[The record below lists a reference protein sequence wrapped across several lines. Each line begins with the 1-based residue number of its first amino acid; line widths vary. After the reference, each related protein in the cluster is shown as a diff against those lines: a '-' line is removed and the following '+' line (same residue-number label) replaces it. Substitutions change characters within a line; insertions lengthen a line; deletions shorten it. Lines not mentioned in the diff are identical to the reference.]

1 MHPQWIH
8 ELIEEIGEGGLS
20 LSDTALHEHSSDQSH
35 HPGIRPVVIVSPAST
50 EDVVPTP
57 GTCRRINGTE
67 RDLAGQTRTLLC
79 FQPHSRQEDARI
91 RRMRA
96 PFHSLRDR

>member
-57 GTCRRINGTE
+57 GTCRRINEIWQAKHELSYAFSHIPGKKMLGS
-67 RDLAGQTRTLLC
+67 DVCVPLSQLA
-79 FQPHSRQEDARI
+79 
-91 RRMRA
+91 
-96 PFHSLRDR
+96 